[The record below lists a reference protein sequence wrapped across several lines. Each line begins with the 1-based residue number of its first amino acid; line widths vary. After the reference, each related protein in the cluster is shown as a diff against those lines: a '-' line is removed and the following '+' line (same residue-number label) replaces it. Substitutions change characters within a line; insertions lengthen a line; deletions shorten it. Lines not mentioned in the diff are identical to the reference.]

1 MRRWQG
7 PLPGLADYAKRAG
20 SGASWEGYCSREAGR
35 RRRREL
41 VRQLE
46 DLQHG
51 LCGYCEIDLRDGD
64 REVEYVAPKSRY
76 PDRALDAGNT
86 IACCRGGVSDDP
98 GVRGDEERFFW
109 PGASCGHAKGDGFSP
124 EFVDP
129 RDLPAAPSLTRV
141 RRDGRIEV
149 DEDAC
154 RTAGRDADSVND
166 TIRLLGLNVE
176 RLRRARRSYWL
187 TLDEQM
193 RKYGEDGE
201 ARERWARRRLL
212 PRNGRLLKF
221 FTTNR
226 SFFAGWGGEA
236 VLAEPP
242 QDWI

>member
-20 SGASWEGYCSREAGR
+20 SGASWEGYCSRGAGKR
-35 RRRREL
+35 RHQEL
-41 VRQLE
+41 VRRLE

-64 REVEYVAPKSRY
+64 REVEHVAPKSRY
-76 PDRALDAGNT
+76 PACALSAGNV

-98 GVRGDEERFFW
+98 DVQGDEERYFQS
-109 PGASCGHAKGDGFSP
+109 GASCGHAKGSEFCP

-141 RRDGRIEV
+141 RRDGWIEA

-154 RTAGRDADSVND
+154 RQAGRDADGVND

-176 RLRRARRSYWL
+176 RLLRARRSYWRNL
-187 TLDEQM
+187 NRQM
-193 RKYGEDGE
+193 RKYGGD
-201 ARERWARRRLL
+201 ARARKKWARSRLL
-212 PRNGRLLKF
+212 PEDGRLAKF
-221 FTTNR
+221 FTTSR
-226 SFFAGWGGEA
+226 SFFGGLAEA